1 LIFVFNLFI
10 TCIVFSCNS
19 ARVAKFRITNL
30 DTTNVDSLYFE
41 PSNNS
46 DRIFIT
52 INPNDTMEYFL
63 DMRAIHTD
71 GAYGLLYKQHNEWK
85 KRMFGYFSN
94 GYASEKMTEIQI
106 LPDTITIKQIH

>member
-1 LIFVFNLFI
+1 
-10 TCIVFSCNS
+10 
-19 ARVAKFRITNL
+19 
-30 DTTNVDSLYFE
+30 
-41 PSNNS
+41 
-46 DRIFIT
+46 
-52 INPNDTMEYFL
+52 
-63 DMRAIHTD
+63 MRAIHTD